1 MLLRTLVIK
10 VYGQLMESHG
20 MCFRNSI
27 YNSQNTHFPK
37 EEQCLFEEVCYNIA
51 RICCSQIQGKMH
63 NLSASNAFQHR
74 IVNYEFLHTCF
85 QAKLL
90 PLTEKRPSNGLGAS
104 IWVVCERAKSHL
116 RTICQLGNVFSSR
129 RSS

>member
-1 MLLRTLVIK
+1 VIK

-27 YNSQNTHFPK
+27 YNRQNTHFSK
-37 EEQCLFEEVCYNIA
+37 EEQCLFEEVCYI
-51 RICCSQIQGKMH
+51 ITWISCSQIQGNMH
-63 NLSASNAFQHR
+63 NLLANNASQHQ
-74 IVNYEFLHTCF
+74 VTYEFLHTCF

-90 PLTEKRPSNGLGAS
+90 PLTEKRRSNGLGAS
-104 IWVVCERAKSHL
+104 IWIVCEQAKSHL
-116 RTICQLGNVFSSR
+116 RTICQLGNMFSSR